1 MMNKGLDNGQDLPHE
16 LLTVWDL
23 LHCYGCHSNCVIR
36 IITIASR
43 GTHSHDLKM
52 EVIWLKHS
60 LALTIKAGWSKKVV
74 NTKIGKDDGLF
85 LPIIVS
91 TILNPLK

>member
-23 LHCYGCHSNCVIR
+23 LYYHGCHGDCIIR

-43 GTHSHDLKM
+43 GTHCHGLKM
-52 EVIWLKHS
+52 EVIWLRHS
-60 LALTIKAGWSKKVV
+60 LAPTIRGGWSRKEA
-74 NTKIGKDDGLF
+74 NTKIGKDGGLF